1 MACPCAE
8 DKVNSFCAMLPPE
21 ERKRLCAHARVIDY
35 AARERVDL
43 STICDD
49 VAILREG
56 VVASNVV
63 LSDSGESSCSFLGVP
78 GDVFNVMR
86 VAGDTQEFCEGFND
100 ADYGYVIEPAR
111 CCLVPLAQMRAMV
124 ADGAA
129 AQAVI
134 VQLTNC
140 YKRALSR
147 MYQNN
152 YDKAENRVRWLI
164 ESLDRMGIDAMRLT
178 HEEMARIL
186 GMNRVTVTKALQK
199 MF

>member
-1 MACPCAE
+1 
-8 DKVNSFCAMLPPE
+8 
-21 ERKRLCAHARVIDY
+21 
-35 AARERVDL
+35 
-43 STICDD
+43 
-49 VAILREG
+49 
-56 VVASNVV
+56 
-63 LSDSGESSCSFLGVP
+63 
-78 GDVFNVMR
+78 
-86 VAGDTQEFCEGFND
+86 
-100 ADYGYVIEPAR
+100 
-111 CCLVPLAQMRAMV
+111 MRAMV

-129 AQAVI
+129 VQAVI